1 MTWIQRHRLRAY
13 VSNSI
18 GIGPTFGIA
27 AGIVV
32 SRLSLAIDREFGW
45 TMPHHVDAV
54 RTVLITLASCM
65 FSFVVFLASALLIA
79 VQLASAQMT
88 PRIIGL
94 VFRDRTIKVAMTLF
108 VTALTLSVSVVLHMR
123 DQVPAL
129 TVRFAAYSCV
139 VGLVVFLYLVSHIGR
154 ILRPSKALRT
164 VARLGQNVIESVYP
178 RLLADLHADGQAT
191 PRRLLGERASS
202 IPSNKDG
209 VILAFNTAGIVA
221 LARRADCVL
230 ELVPQVG
237 DFVAFGTPLFNIY
250 GDTSRVPVAELTLS
264 VAIGQERSMEQDPAF
279 AFRIMVDIACKAL
292 SPAIN
297 DPTTAVLAIDQIHHL
312 LRKVGMRYLE
322 DERIRDE
329 DGRLRLLY
337 RTPGWED
344 FVHLAA
350 TEIRHYGCQ
359 SMQVNRRLHAMFQSL
374 MDILPA
380 VRRPALQREL
390 ELLNR
395 TAIRSFSEPEDREM
409 AAHGDSQG
417 MGGETNIRAT
427 PATPASLQK

>member
-1 MTWIQRHRLRAY
+1 MTWIQRHRLRTY
-13 VSNSI
+13 LSNSI
-18 GIGPTFGIA
+18 GIGPSFGILAGA
-27 AGIVV
+27 AI
-32 SRLSLAIDREFGW
+32 SRICFAIDREFGW
-45 TMPHHVDAV
+45 TMPLHVDSV

-79 VQLASAQMT
+79 VQLASAQLT

-94 VFRDRTIKVAMTLF
+94 VFRDRITKVAMTLF
-108 VTALTLSVSVVLHMR
+108 VTAFTLTVSVVLHVGEE
-123 DQVPAL
+123 VPAL
-129 TVRFAAYSCV
+129 TVQVAAYSCV
-139 VGLVVFLYLVSHIGR
+139 IGLVVFLYLISHIGR
-154 ILRPSKALRT
+154 VLRPGKALRN
-164 VARLGQNVIESVYP
+164 VARLGQAVIESVYP
-178 RLLADLHADGQAT
+178 RPLLDDRADGEET
-191 PRRLLGERASS
+191 PQRMLGERLSS
-202 IPSNKDG
+202 IPSHKDG
-209 VILAFNTAGIVA
+209 VVLAFDTDGIVA
-221 LARRADCVL
+221 LARRANCVL

-250 GDTSRVPVAELTLS
+250 GDASHVPMNELCLS
-264 VAIGQERSMEQDPAF
+264 VAIGQERSLEQDPAF

-312 LRKVGMRYLE
+312 LRKVGMRHLD
-322 DERIRDE
+322 DERVRDE

-337 RTPGWED
+337 RTPDWDD
-344 FVHLAA
+344 FVHIAA

-359 SMQVNRRLHAMFQSL
+359 SIQVNRRLHAMFQSL
-374 MDILPA
+374 IDILPA

-409 AAHGDSQG
+409 AALGDSQG
-417 MGGETNIRAT
+417 MGGETNNRA
-427 PATPASLQK
+427 ALETPASLQK